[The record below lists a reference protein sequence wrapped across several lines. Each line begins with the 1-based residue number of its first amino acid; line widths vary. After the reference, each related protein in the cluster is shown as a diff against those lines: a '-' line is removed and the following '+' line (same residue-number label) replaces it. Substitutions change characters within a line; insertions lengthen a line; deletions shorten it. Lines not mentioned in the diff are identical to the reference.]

1 MNARLVS
8 VGNVVIDI
16 AARVP
21 NLPERG
27 GDVLAEA
34 AGVSAGG
41 SFNTMVAAVRQGLPT
56 AYAGAHGTGVFGDR
70 VRAELLAAGIDVL
83 LPPTPGLDTGY
94 DIVLIDA
101 GGERTFVTVFGAEA
115 ALTATAV
122 SAVLPGEHDLVH
134 VSGYGLLERTNG
146 AVLSAWLGTVPAGT
160 RVLFDPGPLATDI
173 PDEVWRR
180 VTGRADWL
188 SCNAREAMMLTGETD
203 AVAALRAGCSTRG
216 GWPLRPSQSGHL
228 PRVGGVEGGVVVR
241 LGPDGCL
248 LCVRG
253 EITHVPGFPVAAVDT
268 TGAGDAHAGA
278 FLAALAAGE
287 HPVAAARRANAC
299 AALAV
304 TRSGP
309 ATAPTRAEVDA
320 LLGAGR

>member
-1 MNARLVS
+1 MSARLIS
-8 VGNVVIDI
+8 VGNVIIDI

-21 NLPERG
+21 HLPERG
-27 GDVLAEA
+27 GDVLADA
-34 AGVSAGG
+34 AGVSPGG

-56 AYAGAHGTGVFGDR
+56 AYAGGHGTGVFGDR
-70 VRAELLAAGIDVL
+70 VRAELAAAGIDAL

-94 DIVLIDA
+94 DVALIDA

-115 ALTATAV
+115 ALTATAI
-122 SAVLPGEHDLVH
+122 SAVRPGEHDLVH

-160 RVLFDPGPLATDI
+160 RVLFDPGPLAADI
-173 PDEVWRR
+173 PDEVWRL
-180 VTGRADWL
+180 VTRRADWL
-188 SCNAREAMMLTGETD
+188 SCNAREATMLTGEAD
-203 AVAALRAGCSTRG
+203 AVAAILA
-216 GWPLRPSQSGHL
+216 LAA
-228 PRVGGVEGGVVVR
+228 VGGRASGTIVR

-248 LCVRG
+248 LCLRG
-253 EITHVPGFPVAAVDT
+253 EITHVAGFPVAAVDT

-287 HPVAAARRANAC
+287 RPMAAARRANAC

-304 TRSGP
+304 NRSGP
-309 ATAPTRAEVDA
+309 STAPTRAVVDA
-320 LLGAGR
+320 LLEAGG